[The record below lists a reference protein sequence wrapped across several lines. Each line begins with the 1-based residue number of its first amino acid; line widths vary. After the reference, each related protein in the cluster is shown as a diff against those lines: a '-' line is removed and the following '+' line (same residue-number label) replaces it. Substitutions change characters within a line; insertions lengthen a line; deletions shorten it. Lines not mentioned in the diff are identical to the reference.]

1 MKKNILIAVFSLFT
15 LHIAVFGQDYNEYL
29 NFGLDAYSRS
39 DWSSAIFSFQKAD
52 TLSGSQKPEA
62 LYWLVMANASAKNYK
77 SALSY
82 ADKFLKKFPN
92 SPKRPEIVYQQGR
105 LYCLCAEHEKSI
117 QILYGFLRKYSSHRQ
132 VPSAYYWIGENLYM
146 AGRLQDARVIFSRI
160 ILDYPTS
167 AKAAPSRYKIAL
179 IDQASTQEELLNLL
193 KISHE
198 ELLKISEE
206 YDKNK
211 KSYEQTVAVYQKQ
224 LGEVN
229 RDTRIAELAE
239 KLQLER
245 KKNVELYDKMV
256 MLELKNQEL
265 LAALSTKDPVYLD
278 SFVKEEEEAK
288 ELEEDIDTSEQDK
301 RKAALEKL
309 RAKAELLENMLL
321 ESMYEQLLEGNDEK
335 Q

>member
-1 MKKNILIAVFSLFT
+1 MKKKIFLVIFCLFIFNSAIFS
-15 LHIAVFGQDYNEYL
+15 QDYNQYL

-39 DWSSAIFSFQKAD
+39 DWSSAIFSFQKA
-52 TLSGSQKPEA
+52 EA
-62 LYWLVMANASAKNYK
+62 MSASRNAEPIYWLVMANASARNYK
-77 SALSY
+77 SALLY
-82 ADKFLKKFPN
+82 ADRFLQNFP
-92 SPKRPEIVYQQGR
+92 SHPKRPDVIYQQGR

-117 QILYGFLRKYSSHRQ
+117 QILYGFLRRYSTHRQ

-167 AKAAPSRYKIAL
+167 AKAVPAKYKIAL

-206 YDKNK
+206 YDKTK
-211 KSYEQTVAVYQKQ
+211 KSYDQTVTVYQKQ

-239 KLQLER
+239 KLQIEK
-245 KKNVELYDKMV
+245 KKNTELYDKML
-256 MLELKNQEL
+256 MLEMKNQEL
-265 LAALSTKDPVYLD
+265 LSTLSLRDSANIKSDKEVPETPVVPKDTY
-278 SFVKEEEEAK
+278 KE
-288 ELEEDIDTSEQDK
+288 DK
-301 RKAALEKL
+301 RIAAFEKLKLKAAI
-309 RAKAELLENMLL
+309 L
-321 ESMYEQLLEGNDEK
+321 ESMYKQLEEKYDSNDE
-335 Q
+335 